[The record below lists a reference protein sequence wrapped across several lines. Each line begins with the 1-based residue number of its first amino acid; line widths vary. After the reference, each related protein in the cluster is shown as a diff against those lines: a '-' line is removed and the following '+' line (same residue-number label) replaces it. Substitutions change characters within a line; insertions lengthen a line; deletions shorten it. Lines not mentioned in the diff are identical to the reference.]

1 MSGQIGDE
9 KKQLF
14 RIQISR
20 GHHWLNNGKDFE
32 ECLMWRVRVFGVVIK
47 SGRISNN
54 ENPWKEFCYLECSH
68 YNMQDMLVHY
78 VTWSKTSRGDDKS
91 VMN

>member
-1 MSGQIGDE
+1 ME
-9 KKQLF
+9 KIL
-14 RIQISR
+14 RNV
-20 GHHWLNNGKDFE
+20 WWE
-32 ECLMWRVRVFGVVIK
+32 ESVFGVVIR

-54 ENPWKEFCYLECSH
+54 ETPWKEFCYLECSH

-78 VTWSKTSRGDDKS
+78 VTRRKTSRGDDKS

>member
-32 ECLMWRVRVFGVVIK
+32 ECLMREESVFGVVIR

-54 ENPWKEFCYLECSH
+54 
-68 YNMQDMLVHY
+68 
-78 VTWSKTSRGDDKS
+78 
-91 VMN
+91 

>member
-1 MSGQIGDE
+1 MSLKSRLFSSRYKKQDKKQKVSGQIGDE

-32 ECLMWRVRVFGVVIK
+32 ECLM
-47 SGRISNN
+47 
-54 ENPWKEFCYLECSH
+54 
-68 YNMQDMLVHY
+68 
-78 VTWSKTSRGDDKS
+78 
-91 VMN
+91 